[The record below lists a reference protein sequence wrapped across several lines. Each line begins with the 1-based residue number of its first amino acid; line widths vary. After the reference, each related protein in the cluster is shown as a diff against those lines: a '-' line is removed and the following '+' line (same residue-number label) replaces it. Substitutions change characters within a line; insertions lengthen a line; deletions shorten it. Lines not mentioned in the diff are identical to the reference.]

1 MDKLLYVA
9 MSGAKQAMLGQAI
22 NSQNMANVNTG
33 GFKEDFTTYQSMLA
47 SGTGI
52 KSRAYPVLEKT
63 GVNFAEGTQV
73 STGRD
78 LDLAVQGKGF
88 IAVQGANGQEGYTR
102 EGSLRILP
110 SGILVTSR
118 GQYVL
123 GNSGTPVSIP
133 PHDGIDIGA
142 DGTITIV
149 PTGQD
154 PSALAT
160 VDRIKLVSPDLNN
173 LNKGEDG
180 IFYSRDASIQPPDA
194 NVKIMSGFL
203 ESSNVNAM
211 NSMVNMIEQARLFE
225 MDVKMM
231 RTAQEM
237 DAKSTELLRIA

>member
-9 MSGAKQAMLGQAI
+9 MSGAKQTMLGQAV
-22 NSQNMANVNTG
+22 NSQNMANINTG

-47 SGTGI
+47 NGTGL
-52 KSRAYPVLEKT
+52 KTRAYPILENT
-63 GVNFAEGTQV
+63 GINFSEGTQV

-78 LDLAVQGKGF
+78 LDLAVQGNGF
-88 IAVQGANGQEGYTR
+88 IAVQGENGQEGYTR

-110 SGILVTSR
+110 NGLLVNSR
-118 GQYVL
+118 GQFVL
-123 GNSGTPVSIP
+123 GNSGAPVSVP
-133 PHDGIDIGA
+133 PHDGIDIGT

-160 VDRIKLVSPDLNN
+160 VDRIKLVSPALDN
-173 LNKGEDG
+173 LRKGSDG
-180 IFYSRDASIQPPDA
+180 LFYSKDTSVQPPDA
-194 NVKIMSGFL
+194 GVNVMSGFL

-237 DAKSTELLRIA
+237 DTKSTELLRLA